1 MALTELLILEF
12 GASVGET
19 KLIGSQFGVIFFFL
33 SLFFFFFERGG
44 SLWDYRP
51 VPESTILSAYNKA
64 VFLNF
69 AFDFNC
75 SQA

>member
-33 SLFFFFFERGG
+33 SLFFFLRGG
-44 SLWDYRP
+44 DHCGIIGQSLNQQFFQPIIKLY
-51 VPESTILSAYNKA
+51 
-64 VFLNF
+64 F
-69 AFDFNC
+69 
-75 SQA
+75 

>member
-33 SLFFFFFERGG
+33 SLSFFLRGG
-44 SLWDYRP
+44 DHCGIIGQSLNQQFFQPIIKLY
-51 VPESTILSAYNKA
+51 
-64 VFLNF
+64 F
-69 AFDFNC
+69 
-75 SQA
+75 

>member
-33 SLFFFFFERGG
+33 SLSFFFEGGG

>member
-33 SLFFFFFERGG
+33 SLFFFFFLRGG
-44 SLWDYRP
+44 DHCGIIGQSLNQQFFQPIIKLY
-51 VPESTILSAYNKA
+51 
-64 VFLNF
+64 F
-69 AFDFNC
+69 
-75 SQA
+75 

>member
-19 KLIGSQFGVIFFFL
+19 KPIGSQFGVIFFFL
-33 SLFFFFFERGG
+33 FFFFLRWGWG

>member
-1 MALTELLILEF
+1 MALTELLILQF

-19 KLIGSQFGVIFFFL
+19 KPIGSQFGVIFSFSFCWVG
-33 SLFFFFFERGG
+33 GG